1 MPDNMAWED
10 AGTGGNVDARGE
22 AEVFQ
27 LPSRSCSAVSG
38 YLVLCVFGGFYFKLL
53 NTELAKI
60 TGS

>member
-27 LPSRSCSAVSG
+27 LPS
-38 YLVLCVFGGFYFKLL
+38 
-53 NTELAKI
+53 
-60 TGS
+60 